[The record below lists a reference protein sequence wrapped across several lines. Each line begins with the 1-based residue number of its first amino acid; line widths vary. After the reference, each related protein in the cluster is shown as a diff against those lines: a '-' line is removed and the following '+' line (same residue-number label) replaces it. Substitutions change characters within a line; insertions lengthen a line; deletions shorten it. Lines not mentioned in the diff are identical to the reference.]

1 MSKSTKALLIILL
14 ILVFDQVL
22 KVWVKTTM
30 MLGEEHQI
38 LGDWFIL
45 HFTEN
50 NGMAF
55 GLEFWGEN
63 GKVFL
68 TLFRI
73 AAVIGIGW
81 YLIHLIKENTP
92 VGLVVSVSLIMAGA
106 IGNIIDSVFY
116 GVLFNGSFHQVAE
129 FLPEKGGY
137 SSLLH
142 GKVVDMLYFPVIK
155 GYYPE
160 WFPFNSGQQFIFF
173 RPVFNIADSAIT
185 TGVISILVFQR
196 RFFKAHHESQTRHEA
211 SEEVHQQEP
220 TNNSPHREADRFS
233 ESSPA
238 ASGKDNSRQG
248 KQDLQQ

>member
-1 MSKSTKALLIILL
+1 MSKSTKALLIVVL

-30 MLGEEHQI
+30 MLGEEHRI

-55 GLEFWGEN
+55 GIEFWGEN

-81 YLIHLIKENTP
+81 YLVHLIKENSP
-92 VGLVVSVSLIMAGA
+92 VGLVICVSLIMAGA

-129 FLPEKGGY
+129 FLPDKGGY

-155 GYYPE
+155 GHYPE
-160 WFPFNSGQQFIFF
+160 WFPFASGQQFIFF

-185 TGVISILVFQR
+185 AGVLSILVFQR
-196 RFFKAHHESQTRHEA
+196 RFFKAHHEARVREEN
-211 SEEVHQQEP
+211 SESGHTGEEP
-220 TNNSPHREADRFS
+220 TNHEPKDSEDRFS
-233 ESSPA
+233 QTSS
-238 ASGKDNSRQG
+238 SRFGKDPWQ
-248 KQDLQQ
+248 QDE

>member
-1 MSKSTKALLIILL
+1 MSKSTQALLIILI

-30 MLGEEHQI
+30 MLGEEHLI

-55 GLEFWGEN
+55 GMEFWGEN

-81 YLIHLIKENTP
+81 YLNRLIRDNSP
-92 VGLVVSVSLIMAGA
+92 AGLVVSVSLIMAGA

-116 GVLFNGSFHQVAE
+116 GVFFNGSFHQVAE

-137 SSLLH
+137 SSILH
-142 GKVVDMLYFPVIK
+142 GKVVDMLYFPVLK
-155 GYYPE
+155 GHYPE
-160 WFPFNSGQQFIFF
+160 WFPFHSGQQFIFF

-185 TGVISILVFQR
+185 AGVISILVFQG
-196 RFFKAHHESQTRHEA
+196 RFFKVHHESHSKKESYEQPGQEQESFHGDNPDSKENPFSETGTSASGNDKSRHE
-211 SEEVHQQEP
+211 Q
-220 TNNSPHREADRFS
+220 
-233 ESSPA
+233 
-238 ASGKDNSRQG
+238 
-248 KQDLQQ
+248 